1 MVSKRAQLPIIAL
14 VGQTNSGKSS
24 LFNLLVK
31 SQRAVTAKEPGTT
44 RDLVDEVI
52 YLDKDRP
59 AWLFDTAGLKQAEDD
74 FEQTIQSQITD
85 AICRADI
92 IVLLVEAQRRLTS
105 RDRQLAKQILKQ
117 QKPTLLVANKW
128 DLNHRAQLTDFQA
141 LGIRSIKLLSTTTRQ
156 GLADVIQALSALVP
170 KKSFQIDQSG
180 IVVALIGRP
189 NVGKSSLFNSLVDKQ
204 QALVSEQA
212 GTTRDI
218 NRRQLRY
225 KHQTIELLDTAGIR
239 RPGKVSQGV
248 EKFSIMRTLIAIK
261 EADICLLLIDANQ
274 VGTHLEQ
281 KIAGLVKTA
290 QKGLVLT
297 ISKWDSL
304 KKDDQ
309 TAPLI
314 TRQLQQEFDFVPWA
328 PLIFTS
334 ASTDHNVK
342 QVLELVYQIHQRQN
356 QLITTAKLNR
366 WLLTAV
372 NHHPP
377 AGYKNFHP
385 QLKYIT
391 QTSQSPPTFTF
402 WGRATEH
409 LHWSY
414 KRFLERRLRQQF
426 DLVGVS
432 VQLKFKN
439 SLPKAKPD

>member
-1 MVSKRAQLPIIAL
+1 MTSERAQLPIVVL
-14 VGQTNSGKSS
+14 VGQTNTGKSS

-31 SQRAVTAKEPGTT
+31 SRRVVTAKEPGTT
-44 RDLVDEVI
+44 RDLVDEVT
-52 YLDKDRP
+52 YLDRDRP
-59 AWLFDTAGLKQAEDD
+59 IWLFDTAGLKTAEDD

-85 AICRADI
+85 AIQRADI
-92 IVLLVEAQRRLTS
+92 IVLLVEAQRRLTG
-105 RDRQLAKQILKQ
+105 RDRQLARQILKQ
-117 QKPTLLVANKW
+117 QKPTLLIVNKW
-128 DLNHRAQLTDFQA
+128 DLNHQAQVTDFQS
-141 LGIRSIKLLSTTTRQ
+141 LGIRRIKLLSTTTRQ
-156 GLADVIQALSALVP
+156 GLDGVIQALISLVP
-170 KKSFQIDQSG
+170 KKSFQPDQSSIIG
-180 IVVALIGRP
+180 ALIGRP
-189 NVGKSSLFNSLVDKQ
+189 NVGKSSLFNRLIDKQ
-204 QALVSEQA
+204 QALISEQA

-225 KHQTIELLDTAGIR
+225 KNQTIELLDTAGIR
-239 RPGKVSQGV
+239 RPGKISPGV

-274 VGTHLEQ
+274 VGAHLEQ

-309 TAPLI
+309 TANLI
-314 TRQLQQEFDFVPWA
+314 ARQLQQEFDFVPWA

-334 ASTDHNVK
+334 ANTDHNVS
-342 QVLELVYQIHQRQN
+342 QVLKLVYQIHQRQN
-356 QLITTAKLNR
+356 QLITTPKLNQ
-366 WLLTAV
+366 WLLDAIS
-372 NHHPP
+372 HHPP

-391 QTSQSPPTFTF
+391 QTGQSPPTFTF

-426 DLVGVS
+426 DLVGVG
-432 VQLKFKN
+432 VQLEFKN
-439 SLPKAKPD
+439 SPPKTG